1 MIVVTIGKFIDE
13 ALSYTNM
20 VANGEIVEIV
30 LKNGETLQL
39 TKKEKKNKNYI

>member
-13 ALSYTNM
+13 VLSYTNM
-20 VANGEIVEIV
+20 VEKGEKVEII

-39 TKKEKKNKNYI
+39 TKKEEEQ